1 MTCLSNVILRIAFD
15 SIIYSFFKIEFVP
28 VLSCGLGVV
37 GRRLKSAARQLRMLK
52 PFPPKATKYQ
62 PPTCTTCWLK
72 LADKA
77 VLHSAISSQSCCFHR
92 SAFKSSQLC
101 LVSEEINRGKTS
113 HESNPPIEFGSKS
126 AHFQNEESPCTWT
139 EFHPLDSYG
148 PFHLF
153 RCQSSFYTSSFKQ
166 LVRRWMYSRYY
177 NFVLF
182 H

>member
-1 MTCLSNVILRIAFD
+1 M
-15 SIIYSFFKIEFVP
+15 
-28 VLSCGLGVV
+28 LSCGLGVV
-37 GRRLKSAARQLRMLK
+37 ARRLKSAARQLQMLK

-139 EFHPLDSYG
+139 KFHPLDRCG

-153 RCQSSFYTSSFKQ
+153 RCQSSFHIFSYKQ
-166 LVRRWMYSRYY
+166 LNRRWMHYESWFKVNIR
-177 NFVLF
+177 LI
-182 H
+182 